1 MAAAHCFQTGNGP
14 LFIAGQKQ
22 AALHQLSSQA
32 PPDLVD
38 HCRCD
43 RDRTAYRSTLL
54 PARPRPINKDRFTR
68 IFLSDAVTTEFPSP
82 GDDRIQFH
90 AVSLLEASIFTK
102 AVSKQRVLATDA
114 FRLLCSPPSISL
126 GNSPAKARQ
135 QAHTQHTKKRIASR
149 VCSECRIKLSFWVD
163 LEVVDGGRRGICL
176 MERGFK
182 KERMAVQL
190 SFVNVQTTTYNII
203 IELVVLIN

>member
-22 AALHQLSSQA
+22 AALHQLSSRA
-32 PPDLVD
+32 PP
-38 HCRCD
+38 
-43 RDRTAYRSTLL
+43 RSQIIADVIGIALYIQVSLL

-102 AVSKQRVLATDA
+102 AVSQQRVLATDA

-149 VCSECRIKLSFWVD
+149 VCSAESNLVFGQIQKWCGWRKKGD
-163 LEVVDGGRRGICL
+163 LPDGKG
-176 MERGFK
+176 
-182 KERMAVQL
+182 VQKRKDG
-190 SFVNVQTTTYNII
+190 SSII
-203 IELVVLIN
+203 IC

>member
-22 AALHQLSSQA
+22 AALHQLSSRA
-32 PPDLVD
+32 PPQIVD

-43 RDRTAYRSTLL
+43 RDRTVYRSTLL

-102 AVSKQRVLATDA
+102 AVSQQRVLATDA

-135 QAHTQHTKKRIASR
+135 QAHTQHTKKHIASR
-149 VCSECRIKLSFWVD
+149 VCSAESNLVFGQIQKWWM
-163 LEVVDGGRRGICL
+163 EEEGGS
-176 MERGFK
+176 
-182 KERMAVQL
+182 A
-190 SFVNVQTTTYNII
+190 
-203 IELVVLIN
+203 

>member
-1 MAAAHCFQTGNGP
+1 MQWQQRIVFRPETAHYSSLVKN
-14 LFIAGQKQ
+14 KQ
-22 AALHQLSSQA
+22 HCTSSA
-32 PPDLVD
+32 PGLPPDRRSLQMRLES
-38 HCRCD
+38 HCIV
-43 RDRTAYRSTLL
+43 YIGL
-54 PARPRPINKDRFTR
+54 PATSPPETNQQRSFHAH
-68 IFLSDAVTTEFPSP
+68 FLSDAVTTEFPSP

-190 SFVNVQTTTYNII
+190 SFVNV
-203 IELVVLIN
+203 

>member
-1 MAAAHCFQTGNGP
+1 MQWQQRIVFRPETANYSS
-14 LFIAGQKQ
+14 LVKNKQ
-22 AALHQLSSQA
+22 HSTSSA
-32 PPDLVD
+32 PGLPPD
-38 HCRCD
+38 H
-43 RDRTAYRSTLL
+43 RSLQMRSGSPCIQVSLL

-102 AVSKQRVLATDA
+102 AVSQQRVLATDA

-149 VCSECRIKLSFWVD
+149 VCSECRIKLSFWQIQKWC
-163 LEVVDGGRRGICL
+163 GGR
-176 MERGFK
+176 K
-182 KERMAVQL
+182 KGDLPDGKGVQKRKDG
-190 SFVNVQTTTYNII
+190 SSII
-203 IELVVLIN
+203 IC

>member
-1 MAAAHCFQTGNGP
+1 MAAVHCFQTGNGP

-22 AALHQLSSQA
+22 AALHQLSPRA
-32 PPDLVD
+32 PP
-38 HCRCD
+38 
-43 RDRTAYRSTLL
+43 RSQIIADAIGIALYIQVSLL

-102 AVSKQRVLATDA
+102 AVSQQRVLATDA

-149 VCSECRIKLSFWVD
+149 VCSAESNLVFGQIQKWC
-163 LEVVDGGRRGICL
+163 GGRNKGDL
-176 MERGFK
+176 PDGK
-182 KERMAVQL
+182 GVQKRKDG
-190 SFVNVQTTTYNII
+190 SSII
-203 IELVVLIN
+203 IC

>member
-1 MAAAHCFQTGNGP
+1 M
-14 LFIAGQKQ
+14 
-22 AALHQLSSQA
+22 
-32 PPDLVD
+32 
-38 HCRCD
+38 
-43 RDRTAYRSTLL
+43 
-54 PARPRPINKDRFTR
+54 RPINTDRFTH
-68 IFLSDAVTTEFPSP
+68 FFSDAVTTEFPSL
-82 GDDRIQFH
+82 DRIQFH

-163 LEVVDGGRRGICL
+163 LEVVVEEEGGS
-176 MERGFK
+176 
-182 KERMAVQL
+182 A
-190 SFVNVQTTTYNII
+190 
-203 IELVVLIN
+203 

>member
-22 AALHQLSSQA
+22 ASSTALAQPPSS
-32 PPDLVD
+32 PPD
-38 HCRCD
+38 R
-43 RDRTAYRSTLL
+43 RSLQMRSGSPCIQVSLL
-54 PARPRPINKDRFTR
+54 PARPRPINKDPFTR

-102 AVSKQRVLATDA
+102 AVSQQRVLATDA

-149 VCSECRIKLSFWVD
+149 VCSAESNLVFGQIQKWC
-163 LEVVDGGRRGICL
+163 GGRNKGDL
-176 MERGFK
+176 PDGK
-182 KERMAVQL
+182 GVQKRKDG
-190 SFVNVQTTTYNII
+190 SSII
-203 IELVVLIN
+203 IC

>member
-1 MAAAHCFQTGNGP
+1 MAA
-14 LFIAGQKQ
+14 LFLDRKWSTTHRRSKTSSSRLPRSAIVSQIIADAIGI
-22 AALHQLSSQA
+22 ALYIQVS
-32 PPDLVD
+32 
-38 HCRCD
+38 
-43 RDRTAYRSTLL
+43 LL

-102 AVSKQRVLATDA
+102 AVSQQRVLATDA

-149 VCSECRIKLSFWVD
+149 VCSECRIKLRFWVD

-203 IELVVLIN
+203 IELDVLIN

>member
-1 MAAAHCFQTGNGP
+1 MQWQQRIVFRPETANYSS
-14 LFIAGQKQ
+14 LVKNKQ
-22 AALHQLSSQA
+22 HSTSSA
-32 PPDLVD
+32 PGLPPD
-38 HCRCD
+38 H
-43 RDRTAYRSTLL
+43 RSLQMRSGSPCIQVSLL

-102 AVSKQRVLATDA
+102 AVSQQRVLATDA

-135 QAHTQHTKKRIASR
+135 QAHTHNIPKSTSQVEYVVQNQTQFLGRFRSGGWRKKG
-149 VCSECRIKLSFWVD
+149 D
-163 LEVVDGGRRGICL
+163 LPDGKG
-176 MERGFK
+176 
-182 KERMAVQL
+182 VQKRKDG
-190 SFVNVQTTTYNII
+190 SSII
-203 IELVVLIN
+203 IC

>member
-1 MAAAHCFQTGNGP
+1 MQWQQRIVFRPETAHYSSLVKN
-14 LFIAGQKQ
+14 KQ
-22 AALHQLSSQA
+22 HCTSSA
-32 PPDLVD
+32 PGLPQIVD

-43 RDRTAYRSTLL
+43 WNRTIQCIQVSLL

-114 FRLLCSPPSISL
+114 FRLLCFTPFHIIRKQSSKS
-126 GNSPAKARQ
+126 K
-135 QAHTQHTKKRIASR
+135 TASTHNIPKSASQ
-149 VCSECRIKLSFWVD
+149 VEY
-163 LEVVDGGRRGICL
+163 VVSAESNLVFGQIQKWCGGRNKGDLPDGKR
-176 MERGFK
+176 
-182 KERMAVQL
+182 VQKRKDG
-190 SFVNVQTTTYNII
+190 SSII
-203 IELVVLIN
+203 IC